1 MECLLAAGI
10 LYLIGVALVLAIK
23 PGWMFMEDGTWKE
36 FGIGRN
42 PATHT
47 WMPFWLFAV
56 LWALISYILVVVA
69 YAIFGTKTTLAETNS
84 LDFAESTPVRNK
96 KGSASVTKVDV
107 VDEVFEAEPEDL
119 LKEIS
124 SKSRVRSRARGKP
137 MELPDGYS
145 VLNTEA
151 TEAAGG
157 IPKYVYIGKGM
168 TEEV

>member
-1 MECLLAAGI
+1 M
-10 LYLIGVALVLAIK
+10 IGVALVLAIK

-42 PATHT
+42 PVTHT

-56 LWALISYILVVVA
+56 LWALISYIVVVVG
-69 YAIFGTKTTLAETNS
+69 YAIFGAKTSLAETND
-84 LDFAESTPVRNK
+84 LDLADSSSVRNK
-96 KGSASVTKVDV
+96 KGSSASVNKVDV

-119 LKEIS
+119 IKELS

-137 MELPDGYS
+137 MELPDGYY
-145 VLNTEA
+145 VLNTVA

-168 TEEV
+168 AEEV

>member
-1 MECLLAAGI
+1 MECLLTAGI

-56 LWALISYILVVVA
+56 LWALISYIAVVVG
-69 YAIFGTKTTLAETNS
+69 YAIFGAKTSLAEGKD
-84 LDFAESTPVRNK
+84 LDLADIPTVRNK
-96 KGSASVTKVDV
+96 KGSSASVNKVDV

-119 LKEIS
+119 IKEG
-124 SKSRVRSRARGKP
+124 KSRVRSRARGKP
-137 MELPDGYS
+137 MELPDGYY
-145 VLNTEA
+145 VLNTVA

-168 TEEV
+168 AEEV

>member
-10 LYLIGVALVLAIK
+10 VYLIGVALVLAIK

-56 LWALISYILVVVA
+56 LWALISYIAVVVG
-69 YAIFGTKTTLAETNS
+69 YAIFGAKTDLAEGKDIDRS
-84 LDFAESTPVRNK
+84 DVPSVRNK
-96 KGSASVTKVDV
+96 KGYSSVTKVDV
-107 VDEVFEAEPEDL
+107 VDEVFEAELEDL
-119 LKEIS
+119 QKEIS

-137 MELPDGYS
+137 MELPDGYY

-157 IPKYVYIGKGM
+157 IPKYVYIGKGIA
-168 TEEV
+168 EEV